1 VEYWSKV
8 TELLPDKKIRMA
20 RDEGIR
26 EPYSI
31 AGIRGIGAAHVFPKT
46 RITRKVKKTVKEEKK
61 PSMKLK
67 EEKKEGI
74 DIEV

>member
-1 VEYWSKV
+1 
-8 TELLPDKKIRMA
+8 MA

-31 AGIRGIGAAHVFPKT
+31 AGIRGIGPAHVFPKT

-61 PSMKLK
+61 PSM

>member
-1 VEYWSKV
+1 MEYWSKG
-8 TELLPDKKIRMA
+8 TELLPDKKGRMA

-26 EPYSI
+26 EPYRI
-31 AGIRGIGAAHVFPKT
+31 PGIRSIGVAHVFPKT

-61 PSMKLK
+61 PSKRPG

>member
-1 VEYWSKV
+1 
-8 TELLPDKKIRMA
+8 MA

-31 AGIRGIGAAHVFPKT
+31 AGIRSIGHAHVFPKT
-46 RITRKVKKTVKEEKK
+46 RITRKIKKIVREEKK
-61 PSMKLK
+61 PS
-67 EEKKEGI
+67 EETREQKKEGI